1 MITASSGGHKRA
13 LNSLRLMCS
22 PAWGAAV
29 IEDDPDVIANAGYV
43 IDMGSGGGEQ
53 ETTGAEE
60 NRAGGHY
67 KKVFVFG

>member
-1 MITASSGGHKRA
+1 
-13 LNSLRLMCS
+13 MCS